1 MAIFNPKLSKNALL
15 LLNKHTKNYLQLL
28 AIPEKLAVKVK
39 RLRILAIEIFETLK
53 GFNTD
58 FMKDIFYHRP

>member
-28 AIPEKLAVKVK
+28 TISEKLAVKVK
-39 RLRILAIEIFETLK
+39 QLRILAIEMFETLK
-53 GFNTD
+53 GLNTD
-58 FMKDIFYHRP
+58 FMKDIFYYRP